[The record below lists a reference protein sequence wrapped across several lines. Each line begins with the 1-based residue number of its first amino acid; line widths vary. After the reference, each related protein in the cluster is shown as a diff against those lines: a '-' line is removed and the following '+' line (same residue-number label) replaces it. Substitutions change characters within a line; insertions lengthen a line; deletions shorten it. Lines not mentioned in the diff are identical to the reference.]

1 MTFEKSEKN
10 GVPVSG
16 FEEPV
21 KGSIAIQQIYSINFK
36 KA

>member
-21 KGSIAIQQIYSINFK
+21 KGNIAIQQIYSTNFK
-36 KA
+36 KV